1 MDFLKDI
8 DLSDCPICQGTGL
21 LEEESGWCTYV
32 ACLDC
37 GCRTAEVPFENKE
50 QREKA
55 ARTVADLWNS
65 GKVIFSGTGD

>member
-1 MDFLKDI
+1 MDKDYVI
-8 DLSDCPICQGTGL
+8 PKECICQGTGL

-37 GCRTAEVPFENKE
+37 GCRTAEVPFENQA

-55 ARTVADLWNS
+55 AHTVADLWNS